1 MRHLGKRR
9 TERDQGLMVE
19 VMAFGELLAA
29 HPFQPGTPGTPP
41 DAVTDWTRA
50 LDAYEAAC
58 RSLRRNDRE
67 GVLRHLDDGRYAMAC
82 LESRLAGGPP
92 PARLPPCF
100 FDPRHG
106 PSTAEVPWMPPAG
119 TRRDVPVCAA
129 DAVRLREG
137 SLPIASGHPAR
148 LPTAPVPPPRDRIDQ
163 DKLALS
169 GLAAAFIGY
178 AAVLFAVG
186 DRTGAVLYLAA
197 GYVPPGVAVVSG
209 FHLASWAPRLW
220 RLIRRSHLTLADFD
234 RSEATSSGR
243 RDVYA
248 VVDVSGRRYERAR
261 KTGAP
266 SAEPLPQQRVWYLRG
281 RGGEGELLGFWS
293 VLWLP
298 LGVAV
303 ALPVFAASLAATFY
317 LFPGRLV
324 LALLS

>member
-1 MRHLGKRR
+1 
-9 TERDQGLMVE
+9 MVE

-29 HPFQPGTPGTPP
+29 HPFPPGSPGTPP
-41 DAVTDWTRA
+41 DAVTDWTHA

-58 RSLRRNDRE
+58 RALRRNDRE
-67 GVLRHLDDGRYAMAC
+67 GVLRHLDDGRHAMAC
-82 LESRLAGGPP
+82 LESRLVGEPP

-119 TRRDVPVCAA
+119 TRRNVPVCAA

-148 LPTAPVPPPRDRIDQ
+148 LPAAPAPPLRGRIAP

-197 GYVPPGVAVVSG
+197 GYAPPAIAVVSG
-209 FHLASWAPRLW
+209 FHLASWGPRLW
-220 RLIRRSHLTLADFD
+220 RLIRRGRLTRADFD

-248 VVDVSGRRYERAR
+248 VADVSGRRYERVR
-261 KTGAP
+261 KTSDP
-266 SAEPLPQQRVWYLRG
+266 SAKPLPQQRVWYLPS
-281 RGGEGELLGFWS
+281 RGGGAELLGFWS

-303 ALPVFAASLAATFY
+303 ALPLFAASLAATFY